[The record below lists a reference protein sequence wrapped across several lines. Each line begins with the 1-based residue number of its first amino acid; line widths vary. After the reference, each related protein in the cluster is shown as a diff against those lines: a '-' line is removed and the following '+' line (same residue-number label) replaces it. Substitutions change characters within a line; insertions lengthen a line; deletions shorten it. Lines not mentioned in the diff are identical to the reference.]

1 MLHYDR
7 IKNIPTSRDGKMVY
21 GITAALV
28 ARLMLNQG
36 IATLPVDS
44 NGALIAFLMT
54 GVLLFTVGLAIA
66 RYDTGRPLF
75 EPLKR
80 G

>member
-1 MLHYDR
+1 MLNYER
-7 IKNIPTSRDGKMVY
+7 IKNIPTSRDGKMIY
-21 GITAALV
+21 GIVAAV
-28 ARLMLNQG
+28 MARLMLNQG
-36 IATLPVDS
+36 IATLRV
-44 NGALIAFLMT
+44 NGDGAIIAFLMA
-54 GVLLFTVGLAIA
+54 GVLVGTVVLALV

>member
-1 MLHYDR
+1 MLNYER

-21 GITAALV
+21 GIVAAIM
-28 ARLMLNQG
+28 ARLMINQG
-36 IATLPVDS
+36 NALMQTNSD
-44 NGALIAFLMT
+44 GALMAFLMA
-54 GVLLFTVGLAIA
+54 GVLIFTVGLAIV

-75 EPLKR
+75 EPIKR